1 LIYQLKEQTAKGY
14 LKKMYDYS
22 LGKVRTSLGF
32 ADSMHVRSRSSLAR
46 SSGYGKD
53 SLSLD
58 IK

>member
-1 LIYQLKEQTAKGY
+1 
-14 LKKMYDYS
+14 MYDYS